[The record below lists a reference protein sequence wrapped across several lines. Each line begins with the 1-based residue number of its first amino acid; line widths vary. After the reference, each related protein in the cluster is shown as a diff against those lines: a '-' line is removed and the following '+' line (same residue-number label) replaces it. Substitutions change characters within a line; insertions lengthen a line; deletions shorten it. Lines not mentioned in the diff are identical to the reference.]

1 MSNLTDFFGASIQ
14 QAPIPYQQVVIGQ
27 SKTWTVPRTGKIK
40 VMLTGGGGQ
49 GAFGYTYSQGY
60 TSVNLAITGGGASG
74 LCSKIIDV
82 TAGETFTVAIGAG
95 GFQGTLNISS
105 TTAGGA
111 GGASTFVTGTAAAT
125 VNMSA
130 GGGGGGNVGS
140 SLGGATVSGGAGG
153 TASGGDDNLTGG
165 RGGNITSSATNQG
178 LSTGGGAVALYGSAY
193 NGGDINFTDTYA
205 KLVATGGAGVGGSGG
220 SFSAYNQQQYG
231 ASDGGSSTKDA
242 SSNGVH
248 TASYS
253 EVLTGVSTSGAP
265 TSSPTISIVD
275 AQGAGGSAMRHYNTN
290 SYSGGHGAYG
300 GGGGGMSGLHNHATN
315 SYVFRGG
322 DGGGFA
328 GGGGCTFCN
337 QNGNWS
343 TWSPTS
349 KPGAGG
355 TGGGG
360 SGGLIG
366 GWHGSTNPHGWY
378 AAPDGLCIISYI

>member
-14 QAPIPYQQVVIGQ
+14 QAPIPYQQVVIGE

-40 VMLTGGGGQ
+40 VLLTGGGGQ

-60 TSVNLAITGGGASG
+60 TSVNLAITGGGAGG

-82 TAGETFTVAIGAG
+82 TAGETFTIAVGAG

-165 RGGNITSSATNQG
+165 RGGNITNSATNQG

-205 KLVATGGAGVGGSGG
+205 KLIATGGAGVGGHGG

-231 ASDGGSSTKDA
+231 ASDGGSSTKA
-242 SSNGVH
+242 ALAEGVH
-248 TASYS
+248 TATYG
-253 EVLTGVSTSGAP
+253 LTLAGVSTSGSP

-275 AQGAGGSAMRHYNTN
+275 AQGSGGTGRKVYNTN
-290 SYSGGHGAYG
+290 QYVADTGGYG
-300 GGGGGMSGLHNHATN
+300 GGGGGLSALHNHSTN
-315 SYVFRGG
+315 SYSFHGG
-322 DGGGFA
+322 AAGGFA
-328 GGGGCTFCN
+328 GGGACTFCN

-343 TWSPTS
+343 TWSVGS
-349 KPGAGG
+349 RPGTGG

-360 SGGLIG
+360 SGAVIG
-366 GWHGSTNPHGWY
+366 AWHGSTNPHGWY